1 MPRFKHTNKNSKVV
15 FLRKNTS
22 VFCIQDQNVK
32 CKGNCA
38 CMLHFGSIIRQIT
51 ERCKNKTLATVVPLR
66 LILDFLYQ
74 HTAI

>member
-15 FLRKNTS
+15 FLRKNT
-22 VFCIQDQNVK
+22 VFFVFKTNMPCVK
-32 CKGNCA
+32 ETA

-51 ERCKNKTLATVVPLR
+51 ERCENKTLATVVPLR

-74 HTAI
+74 HTTI